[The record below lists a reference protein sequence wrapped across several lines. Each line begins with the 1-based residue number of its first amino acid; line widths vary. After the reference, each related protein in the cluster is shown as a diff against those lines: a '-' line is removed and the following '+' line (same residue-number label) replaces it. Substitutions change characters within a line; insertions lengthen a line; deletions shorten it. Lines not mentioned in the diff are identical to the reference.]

1 MGNRLFRIPSL
12 GRPIFFAATMNG
24 SVAPCTSSPFP
35 SHKRNGQK
43 VDRST
48 SRRVVVAVASARATT
63 REENEA
69 VRGQQACSCLCDRGR
84 GWAVGKICASI
95 CFFSCLDTYLQME
108 SEILHICICMYSLG
122 TGTFSNPNGEI
133 VKLLFIGP
141 PRPRFIPLVLSCRRS
156 AVQGKERGIHLPAGH
171 VDRGSCFSPGRGSL
185 SSFIRVIN

>member
-1 MGNRLFRIPSL
+1 
-12 GRPIFFAATMNG
+12 MNG

-69 VRGQQACSCLCDRGR
+69 VRGQQACSCLCDRDR
-84 GWAVGKICASI
+84 GWAGGREKYAPLFVSSAALTLICKWSPK
-95 CFFSCLDTYLQME
+95 FYTYVC
-108 SEILHICICMYSLG
+108 ICICLG

>member
-1 MGNRLFRIPSL
+1 MEASLLALQVHFHLTKGRAKKLTGRHRGASSWPSRPPGPQHEKKMRLYEDSKHAPVS
-12 GRPIFFAATMNG
+12 AT
-24 SVAPCTSSPFP
+24 
-35 SHKRNGQK
+35 
-43 VDRST
+43 
-48 SRRVVVAVASARATT
+48 AT
-63 REENEA
+63 
-69 VRGQQACSCLCDRGR
+69 
-84 GWAVGKICASI
+84 AVGRSGKYAPLFVSSAALTLICKWSPK
-95 CFFSCLDTYLQME
+95 FYTYVC
-108 SEILHICICMYSLG
+108 ICICLG